1 MSRCILVYGQ
11 PAAGKSFSL
20 RNLDAATTVII
31 DADLK
36 GALPWRG
43 SRAQYSKDNRNFFS
57 ISSLDRIF
65 NTVKTIGESG
75 EWGKVKTLVIDGF
88 NNAMMSE
95 VLFYEDDHA
104 TKNKFEKYEEVARK
118 TVRIIDTAQKM
129 RDDLTVIF
137 TAHVETADPYVTGDV
152 DKVFTPGKYLKD
164 KIKVESKFNYVFYAK
179 TEEEDFFFE
188 TAPFKSTARSPHEC
202 FPSRIPNDMK
212 AAIETIAKY
221 EEGATEND

>member
-1 MSRCILVYGQ
+1 MSRCILIYGQ

-20 RNLDAATTVII
+20 RSLDPATTVII

-43 SRAQYSKDNRNFFS
+43 SRQHYSKDNRNFFS
-57 ISSLDRIF
+57 VSSLDKIY
-65 NTVKTIGESG
+65 NTIKAIGG
-75 EWGKVKTLVIDGF
+75 QAEWANVRTLVIDGF

-95 VLFYEDDHA
+95 VLFYDEQNG
-104 TKNKFEKYEEVARK
+104 TKNKFEKYDEVARK

-129 RDDLTVIF
+129 RDDLTVVF

-179 TEEEDFFFE
+179 TEEEEFFFE

-202 FPSRIPNDMK
+202 FPSRIPNDIK
-212 AAIETIAKY
+212 AAIETIMKY
-221 EEGATEND
+221 EEGVTEND

>member
-1 MSRCILVYGQ
+1 MSRCILIYGQ

-20 RNLDAATTVII
+20 RSLDPSTTVII

-43 SRAQYSKDNRNFFS
+43 SRQQYSKENRNFFS
-57 ISSLDRIF
+57 VSSLDKIY
-65 NTVKTIGESG
+65 NTVRTVGESKD
-75 EWGKVKTLVIDGF
+75 WANIRTLVIDGF

-95 VLFYEDDHA
+95 VLFYDETNS
-104 TKNKFEKYEEVARK
+104 TKNKFEKYDEVARK
-118 TVRIIDTAQKM
+118 TVRIIDAAQKM
-129 RDDLTVIF
+129 RDDLTVVF

-179 TEEEDFFFE
+179 TEEEEFFFE

-202 FPSRIPNDMK
+202 FSSRIPNDIK
-212 AAIETIAKY
+212 AAIETIIKY
-221 EEGATEND
+221 EEGVTEND

>member
-1 MSRCILVYGQ
+1 MSRCILIYGQ

-20 RNLDAATTVII
+20 RSLDPATTVII

-43 SRAQYSKDNRNFFS
+43 SRQHYSKDNRNFFS
-57 ISSLDRIF
+57 VSSLDKIY
-65 NTVKTIGESG
+65 NTVKAIGG
-75 EWGKVKTLVIDGF
+75 QTEWANVRTLVIDGF

-95 VLFYEDDHA
+95 VLFYDEQNG
-104 TKNKFEKYEEVARK
+104 TKNKFEKYDEVARK

-129 RDDLTVIF
+129 REDLTVVF

-179 TEEEDFFFE
+179 TEEEEFFFE

-202 FPSRIPNDMK
+202 FPSRIPNDIK
-212 AAIETIAKY
+212 AAVETIVKY
-221 EEGATEND
+221 EEGVTEND